1 MLDPRSVYEYS
12 LSLQD
17 SWEDQE
23 LKKRLELFQTFS
35 KLYERHR
42 DLLNEILALEHTGSK
57 GLGQP
62 GLFNYI
68 QGVVLDQQVFLTTN
82 LLDGH
87 SQVVTQPQQIWLIGR
102 DGAQVSLPIRDKRLS
117 RRHAAI
123 QYRAGEG
130 FSITDLG
137 STNGTFVN
145 GERIGQRLV
154 LCEGDRIRLGSMTFS
169 FFICRTG
176 QALPPLPPDLLAQ
189 LGSPP
194 LPATIPGGEPASPSN
209 AEVETLGSKP
219 EDSQE
224 GIPPFVF
231 EETLRFMRQRSGHN

>member
-1 MLDPRSVYEYS
+1 MLDPRSLYEYS

-23 LKKRLELFQTFS
+23 LKKRLELFQIFS

-42 DLLNEILALEHTGSK
+42 DLLNEILALEHTGAK

-62 GLFNYI
+62 GLFNYV
-68 QGVVLDQQVFLTTN
+68 QGVILDQQVFLTTN
-82 LLDGH
+82 LLDAH
-87 SQVVTQPQQIWLIGR
+87 SQVITQPQQTWTIGR

-123 QYRAGEG
+123 QHRDGEG
-130 FSITDLG
+130 FSIIDLG

-145 GERIGQRLV
+145 GERICQRMP

-176 QALPPLPPDLLAQ
+176 QALPPLPAELLAKLNSSLLQ
-189 LGSPP
+189 ATLPGAEANLDSASVEASEMEDKGEVPP
-194 LPATIPGGEPASPSN
+194 L
-209 AEVETLGSKP
+209 VL
-219 EDSQE
+219 
-224 GIPPFVF
+224 
-231 EETLRFMRQRSGHN
+231 EETLRFIRQRSGHN

>member
-1 MLDPRSVYEYS
+1 MLDPRSLYEYS

-17 SWEDQE
+17 TWEDQE

-42 DLLNEILALEHTGSK
+42 DLLNEILALEHVGSK

-82 LLDGH
+82 LLDGQ
-87 SQVVTQPQQIWLIGR
+87 SQVVTQPQQTWLIGR

-123 QYRAGEG
+123 QYRPGEG
-130 FSITDLG
+130 FCITDLG

-145 GERIGQRLV
+145 GERICQRMA

-169 FFICRTG
+169 FFICKVG
-176 QALPPLPPDLLAQ
+176 QALPPLPAELLAQ
-189 LGSPP
+189 LGSASMQATLPGGAAAGCDANAEASENNGKGETPP
-194 LPATIPGGEPASPSN
+194 L
-209 AEVETLGSKP
+209 
-219 EDSQE
+219 
-224 GIPPFVF
+224 VF
-231 EETLRFMRQRSGHN
+231 EETLRFIRQRSSHN